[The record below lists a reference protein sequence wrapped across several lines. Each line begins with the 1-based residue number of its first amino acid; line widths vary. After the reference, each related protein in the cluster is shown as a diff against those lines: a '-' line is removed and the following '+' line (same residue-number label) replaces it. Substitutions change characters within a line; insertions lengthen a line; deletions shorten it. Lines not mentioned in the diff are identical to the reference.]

1 MGNDLLLILA
11 LLVALA
17 AVALLVVDS
26 VRRHQQQQRQGT
38 VIDRALY
45 GAPAPGSDGVADAAA
60 QTWRERAMQW
70 LTALGSRFENG
81 TIGKALI
88 TPEDR
93 LLLSQVNYNTRSG
106 RTAFLGLRLAMA
118 LLLPVPALL
127 WYHPAGFKAILVVT
141 CAIVAGV
148 LLPKFLLDGLAR
160 RLRNRADEELP
171 LLVDLLRLFQGVGF
185 SVDQSLQMIADRFQ
199 PVLPLLGREVRDA
212 NAAFMRGRTRMQSLQ
227 HLLEFDNQGLKSL
240 VQIIVQVHEHGGAV
254 QEPLKQFAD
263 RLREQRKMRMKELS
277 GKLSVKMTL
286 VMMVTLL
293 PALMLVL
300 AGPAVISLIGSLSH
314 FKAH

>member
-1 MGNDLLLILA
+1 MGNDFLLILA
-11 LLVALA
+11 LLVAL
-17 AVALLVVDS
+17 VGVGLLVFDS
-26 VRRHQQQQRQGT
+26 VRRHQQQQRQGDI
-38 VIDRALY
+38 IDRALH
-45 GAPAPGSDGVADAAA
+45 GAPASDPDAAGTA
-60 QTWRERAMQW
+60 QSWRQRTWDW
-70 LTALGSRFENG
+70 LTALGSRFEHG
-81 TIGKALI
+81 AIGKALI

-93 LLLSQVNYNTRSG
+93 LLLSQINYNTSRG
-106 RTAFLGLRLAMA
+106 RAAFLGVRLAMA
-118 LLLPVPALL
+118 LLFPVLALL
-127 WYHPAGFKAILVVT
+127 WYRPSGVNAILGAVCAVT
-141 CAIVAGV
+141 AGV

-160 RLRNRADEELP
+160 RLRKQADDELP

-199 PVLPLLGREVRDA
+199 AVLPLLGREVRDA
-212 NAAFMRGRTRMQSLQ
+212 NAAYVRGRTRMQSLQ

-263 RLREQRKMRMKELS
+263 RLREQRKMRMKEQS
-277 GKLSVKMTL
+277 GKLSVKMTV

-300 AGPAVISLIGSLSH
+300 AGPAVVSLISSMSH